1 MTYDEFTENQSIEG
15 VVRCTFT
22 EIYYPDASGKLKRFF
37 SFQREDLKGEVAF
50 TGTRVALPSGVD
62 MVNLLVPVK
71 LTESARNLLSNC
83 LKNKE
88 TVLMNNGFAD
98 TEFYV
103 IPTAVDWS
111 NGSEIKSIVDN
122 NMLQYAALAAAAF
135 LILDD

>member
-1 MTYDEFTENQSIEG
+1 
-15 VVRCTFT
+15 
-22 EIYYPDASGKLKRFF
+22 
-37 SFQREDLKGEVAF
+37 
-50 TGTRVALPSGVD
+50 

-71 LTESARNLLSNC
+71 LTESSRTLLSNC

-111 NGSEIKSIVDN
+111 KGSEIKSIVDN